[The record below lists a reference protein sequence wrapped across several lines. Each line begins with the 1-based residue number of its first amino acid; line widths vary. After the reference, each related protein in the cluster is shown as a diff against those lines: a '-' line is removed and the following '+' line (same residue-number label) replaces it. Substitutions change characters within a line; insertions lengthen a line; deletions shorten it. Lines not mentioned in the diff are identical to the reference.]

1 MTMTPAHIEQTRDAL
16 SVSDL
21 SVTFAAAGGKTSHPA
36 LSNVSLRVERGET
49 LAIVGESGSG
59 KTTLLRVAL
68 ALQREG
74 VSGKIA
80 LLGRD
85 LADCG
90 DEDLIGL
97 RRRCGYICQDPYGGL
112 PPTLSALDAAAEPW
126 TVVHGHGSQREARER
141 ATAILASLGLEG
153 DALLRSRVRLHLSG
167 GQRQR
172 VAVARALIL
181 APELLLCDEPTSMQ
195 DASTRMDVVKVLLR
209 AVKGDAAMVFVTH
222 DLALASR
229 VADRVVVLYRGQI
242 VETGN
247 AREVLASPRAEYT
260 KLLVGALPRVERSE
274 YTHFVV
280 R

>member
-1 MTMTPAHIEQTRDAL
+1 MTPANIEQTRDAL

-21 SVTFAAAGGKTSHPA
+21 SVTFAAGSGERTPRPA
-36 LSNVSLRVERGET
+36 LSNASLRVERGET

-68 ALQREG
+68 GLQREG
-74 VSGKIA
+74 VSGAIS

-85 LADCG
+85 LTASDG
-90 DEDLIGL
+90 ETLIGL
-97 RRRCGYICQDPYGGL
+97 RRRCGYVCQDPYGGL
-112 PPTLSALDAAAEPW
+112 PPTLSAIDAAAEPW
-126 TVVHGHGSQREARER
+126 TVVHGHGSLREARER
-141 ATAILASLGLEG
+141 AAAILASLGLEG

>member
-1 MTMTPAHIEQTRDAL
+1 MNAL
-16 SVSDL
+16 CLRDL
-21 SVTFAAAGGKTSHPA
+21 SVAFSARSGKTPHPA
-36 LSNVSLRVERGET
+36 LSNVSLCVGHGET

-59 KTTLLRVAL
+59 KTTLLRTAL
-68 ALQREG
+68 GLQRED
-74 VSGKIA
+74 VSGKVI

-97 RRRCGYICQDPYGGL
+97 RRRCGSVCQDPYGGL
-112 PPTLSALDAAAEPW
+112 PPTLSAIDAAAEPW
-126 TVVHGHGSQREARER
+126 TVVHGRGSVREARER
-141 ATAILASLGLEG
+141 AAAILASLGIEG
-153 DALLRSRVRLHLSG
+153 DALLHSRVRLHLSG

-181 APELLLCDEPTSMQ
+181 GPELLLCDEPTSMQ

-209 AVKGDAAMVFVTH
+209 AVKSGAAMVFVTH

-229 VADRVVVLYRGQI
+229 VADRVVVLYRGQV

-260 KLLVGALPRVERSE
+260 KLLVSALPRIERG
-274 YTHFVV
+274 TDIL

>member
-1 MTMTPAHIEQTRDAL
+1 MTPANIEQTRDAL
-16 SVSDL
+16 RVSDL
-21 SVTFAAAGGKTSHPA
+21 SVTFAAGGHKSHPA

-68 ALQREG
+68 GLQREG
-74 VSGKIA
+74 VSGAIS

-85 LADCG
+85 LTASDG
-90 DEDLIGL
+90 ETLIGL
-97 RRRCGYICQDPYGGL
+97 RRRCGYVCQDPYGGL

-126 TVVHGHGSQREARER
+126 TVVHGHGSLREARER
-141 ATAILASLGLEG
+141 AAAILASLGLEG

>member
-1 MTMTPAHIEQTRDAL
+1 MTTTTADAL
-16 SVSDL
+16 DIRSL
-21 SVTFAAAGGKTSHPA
+21 SVTFDGGRRNHSGHMA
-36 LSNVSLRVERGET
+36 LSDVTLNLARGSA

-68 ALQREG
+68 RLQRDG
-74 VSGKIA
+74 VSGRVA

-85 LADCG
+85 LENCG
-90 DEDLIGL
+90 DEDLISL
-97 RRRCGYICQDPYGGL
+97 RRRCGYVCQDPYGGL
-112 PPTLSALDAAAEPW
+112 PPTLSAIDAATEPW
-126 TVVHGHGSQREARER
+126 TVVHGRRSAPEARER
-141 ATAILASLGLEG
+141 ARSILASLGIEG
-153 DALLRSRVRLHLSG
+153 DELLNSRVRLHLSG

-181 APELLLCDEPTSMQ
+181 EPELLLCDEPTSMQ

-209 AVKGDAAMVFVTH
+209 AVKNGAAMVFVTH

-229 VADRVVVLYRGQI
+229 VADRVVVLRRGRV

-247 AREVLASPRAEYT
+247 AREVLSSPRAEYT
-260 KLLVGALPRVERSE
+260 KQLVDALPRLERSE
-274 YTHFVV
+274 HAHCVV

>member
-1 MTMTPAHIEQTRDAL
+1 MTPANIEQTRDAL

-21 SVTFAAAGGKTSHPA
+21 SVTFAAGGQKSHPA

-68 ALQREG
+68 GLQREG
-74 VSGKIA
+74 VSGAIS

-85 LADCG
+85 LAASDG
-90 DEDLIGL
+90 ETLIGL
-97 RRRCGYICQDPYGGL
+97 RRRCGYVCQDPYGGL
-112 PPTLSALDAAAEPW
+112 PPTLSAIDAAAEPW
-126 TVVHGHGSQREARER
+126 TVVHGRRSAREARER
-141 ATAILASLGLEG
+141 AATILASLGLEG

-195 DASTRMDVVKVLLR
+195 DASTRMDVV
-209 AVKGDAAMVFVTH
+209 
-222 DLALASR
+222 
-229 VADRVVVLYRGQI
+229 
-242 VETGN
+242 
-247 AREVLASPRAEYT
+247 
-260 KLLVGALPRVERSE
+260 
-274 YTHFVV
+274 
-280 R
+280 

>member
-1 MTMTPAHIEQTRDAL
+1 MTPANIEQTRDAL

-21 SVTFAAAGGKTSHPA
+21 SVTFAAAGGKTNHPA
-36 LSNVSLRVERGET
+36 LSNVSLRVGRGET
-49 LAIVGESGSG
+49 LAVVGESGSG

-68 ALQREG
+68 GLQREG
-74 VSGKIA
+74 VSGAIS

-85 LADCG
+85 LAASDG
-90 DEDLIGL
+90 ETLIGL
-97 RRRCGYICQDPYGGL
+97 RRRCGYVCQDPYGGL

-126 TVVHGHGSQREARER
+126 TVVHGHGSLREARER
-141 ATAILASLGLEG
+141 AAAILASLGLEG

>member
-1 MTMTPAHIEQTRDAL
+1 MTPANTAQTHDAL

-21 SVTFAAAGGKTSHPA
+21 SVTFGARSGKTPPHTA
-36 LSNVSLRVERGET
+36 LSTVSLRVGRGET

-74 VSGKIA
+74 VSGRIS
-80 LLGRD
+80 LLGCD
-85 LADCG
+85 LTASD
-90 DEDLIGL
+90 DETLTGL

-126 TVVHGHGSQREARER
+126 TVVHGRGSLREARDR
-141 ATAILASLGLEG
+141 AVAILASLGMEG
-153 DALLRSRVRLHLSG
+153 DALLHSRVRLHLSG

-181 APELLLCDEPTSMQ
+181 APDLLLCDEPTSMQ

-209 AVKGDAAMVFVTH
+209 AVNGGAAMVFVTH

-260 KLLVGALPRVERSE
+260 KLLVGALPRVEP
-274 YTHFVV
+274 
-280 R
+280 

>member
-1 MTMTPAHIEQTRDAL
+1 MTPAKIEQTRDAL

-21 SVTFAAAGGKTSHPA
+21 SVSFAASSGERTPRPA

-68 ALQREG
+68 GLQREG
-74 VSGKIA
+74 VSGAIS

-85 LADCG
+85 LAASDG
-90 DEDLIGL
+90 ETLIGL
-97 RRRCGYICQDPYGGL
+97 RRRCGYVCQDPYGGL
-112 PPTLSALDAAAEPW
+112 PPTLSAIDAAAEPW
-126 TVVHGHGSQREARER
+126 TVVHGHGSLREARER
-141 ATAILASLGLEG
+141 AAAILASLGLEG

-195 DASTRMDVVKVLLR
+195 DASTRMDVVNVLLR
-209 AVKGDAAMVFVTH
+209 AVKDGAAMVFVTH

-229 VADRVVVLYRGQI
+229 VADRVVVLYRGRI

-260 KLLVGALPRVERSE
+260 KLLVGALPRLERESG
-274 YTHFVV
+274 VL